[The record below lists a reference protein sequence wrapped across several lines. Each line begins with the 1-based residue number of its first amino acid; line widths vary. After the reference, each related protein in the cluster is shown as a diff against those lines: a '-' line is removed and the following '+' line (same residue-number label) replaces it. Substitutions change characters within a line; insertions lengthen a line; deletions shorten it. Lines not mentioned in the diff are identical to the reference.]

1 MPAEQNRGGEGGR
14 REKGDRI
21 ERERK
26 KVGLNGFFSKFCNDT
41 LKSANMKVVGNFVS
55 VQSSFDLRFEIYFKF
70 SKTRI

>member
-41 LKSANMKVVGNFVS
+41 LKSANMKVVGNLKLYNFCVS
-55 VQSSFDLRFEIYFKF
+55 PKF
-70 SKTRI
+70 I